1 MQYLLEKAISIALAA
16 HKGQVDKGGGPY
28 ILHPLRVMLSVE
40 TLNEKIVA
48 VLHDVVEDSDITIDE
63 LRLAGFNEA
72 ILDAVQLLTRENV
85 VSYEDY
91 IKNMKSNS
99 LAVSVKKAD
108 LNDNMNMARLYSPN
122 NSDSKRLEKYKR
134 ALQVLTDKS

>member
-1 MQYLLEKAISIALAA
+1 MQHLLEKAISIALAA
-16 HKGQVDKGGGPY
+16 HKGQVDKGGCPY

-40 TLNEKIVA
+40 TLNAKIVA

-72 ILDAVQLLTRENV
+72 ILDAVQLLTRENE

-108 LNDNMNMARLYSPN
+108 LNDNMNVARLSGPN